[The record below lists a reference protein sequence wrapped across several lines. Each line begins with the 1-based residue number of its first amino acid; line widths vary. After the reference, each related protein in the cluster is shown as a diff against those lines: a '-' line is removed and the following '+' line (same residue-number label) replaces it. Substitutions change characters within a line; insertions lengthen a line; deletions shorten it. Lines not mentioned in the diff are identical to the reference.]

1 VEVLE
6 GLGGPQGGC
15 PGQHKKILRGG
26 FGEGYEAHWD
36 RVYPIWRRLV
46 AKLRIK
52 AKVLTKRMIPIGDPR
67 LKGMNDTQW
76 VFELESMNL
85 QEKQRY
91 DDIRT
96 ISDAVRRQ
104 MVSMLGLNLLPLEDE
119 KTGKLRLPEED
130 ECLPL
135 ALLIGNDNV
144 LTAIKSRTEE
154 YLNQQAVLQQLS
166 VTEEARKD
174 GKAVDTG
181 VVEMSPE
188 ELEAF
193 MNDDGDVEF
202 ENAPEDLLKAM
213 KWGGRDTQVL
223 LENLVLAKE
232 DLGDDPLKEKD
243 ARTIGAARQDLK
255 KRYGKKT
262 VESRQEVEVEEVDL
276 GLSPSTSEQEKRP
289 VVTLDVK

>member
-1 VEVLE
+1 
-6 GLGGPQGGC
+6 
-15 PGQHKKILRGG
+15 
-26 FGEGYEAHWD
+26 
-36 RVYPIWRRLV
+36 
-46 AKLRIK
+46 
-52 AKVLTKRMIPIGDPR
+52 MIPIGDPR

-276 GLSPSTSEQEKRP
+276 GLRPSTSEQEKRP